1 MLLWTAYALWGKNQ
15 QNQKQ
20 NNPWGGLGIEG
31 CDLLTSIFC
40 CCIGNHLCF
49 VKKNNWIGFLMKTTL
64 FHMGKT
70 HLWEGLRVEGW
81 DLPSYIC
88 SLIHSKS
95 WMFTKKIIRRN
106 NQFYTTLYLLLKKKQ
121 WIPMENNKTQSVVEV
136 LGVEGQHLNLA
147 IDWFCSLLPRQGNS
161 LLFPKKLIIPSLGND
176 LHCTKK
182 TNYSLGNN

>member
-31 CDLLTSIFC
+31 CDLLTSISC

-49 VKKNNWIGFLMKTTL
+49 VKKNNWIGFLMKTAL

-176 LHCTKK
+176 LYCTKK